1 MRMSS
6 FIVNLMESGGFI
18 MECGQYINVD
28 NIYRRYMALSY
39 DSVCERDS
47 RVYAVCVEERGGEVG
62 VRHWEYDVQNG
73 WDCMVETAVGIVWL
87 RPPVVCRIQREA
99 RRIRFERI
107 AGRAGRIRF
116 ERIARAPQEGSHKEA
131 SDLLDECGQGVGNQ
145 REPQELCEGVFPG
158 V

>member
-1 MRMSS
+1 MMYK
-6 FIVNLMESGGFI
+6 V
-18 MECGQYINVD
+18 
-28 NIYRRYMALSY
+28 
-39 DSVCERDS
+39 
-47 RVYAVCVEERGGEVG
+47 
-62 VRHWEYDVQNG
+62 
-73 WDCMVETAVGIVWL
+73 VGIVWL

-116 ERIARAPQEGSHKEA
+116 ERIARAPQEGLHKEA

-145 REPQELCEGVFPG
+145 CETQELCEGVFPG